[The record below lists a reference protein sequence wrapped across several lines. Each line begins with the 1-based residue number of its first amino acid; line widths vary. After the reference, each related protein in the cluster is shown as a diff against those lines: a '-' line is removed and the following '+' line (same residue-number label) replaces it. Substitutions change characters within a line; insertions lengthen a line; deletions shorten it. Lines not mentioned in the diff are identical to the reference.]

1 MPYLTPLLGPFV
13 TAFLLALFLTPVVRA
28 LARRAGVMDRPS
40 PRKLHPR
47 PVPLLGGL
55 ALYAAIGGAAAFFAP
70 PAPGLLGLVAGA
82 TLLLLTG
89 LWDDTRGLRPRA
101 KLLAQGAAALLALA
115 GGVSINFLPH
125 PILNWGVT
133 VLWLMGLTNA
143 FNLLDNM
150 DGLSAGVAAISAG
163 AFALLASRYIELGPE
178 QLPTAVAGAAIAGA
192 CLGFLRHNL
201 YHASIFMGDAGSQT
215 LGFLLAGL
223 AAYGSWRSPTLPTS
237 LLIPFLVLAYPIFDT
252 SLVTLLRW
260 RQGRPITVG
269 GRDHSSHRLVQ
280 LGLGRTE
287 TVLLIYLFALT
298 HALTAALVTSVSLRL
313 ALIALAISVSVL
325 FIFGMVLRKANVYGD
340 GEAWPGAGR
349 KPAVPKEE
357 VIPVD
362 QTTR

>member
-1 MPYLTPLLGPFV
+1 MAYLTPLLGPFV
-13 TAFLLALFLTPVVRA
+13 TAFLLALFLTPGVRT
-28 LARRAGVMDRPS
+28 LAHRARVMDRPS

-55 ALYAAIGGAAAFFAP
+55 ALYAAIGGAAALFAP
-70 PAPGLLGLVAGA
+70 PAPGLTGLVAGA

-125 PILNWGVT
+125 PVLNWGVT
-133 VLWLMGLTNA
+133 VLWLVGLTNA

-163 AFALLASRYIELGPE
+163 TFALLAARYAELGPE

-252 SLVTLLRW
+252 SLVILLRW

-269 GRDHSSHRLVQ
+269 GRDHSSHRLVR

-340 GEAWPGAGR
+340 GETWPGAGR

>member
-1 MPYLTPLLGPFV
+1 MAYLAPLVGPFV
-13 TAFLLALFLTPVVRA
+13 TALLLALCLTPPVRA
-28 LARRAGVMDRPS
+28 LARRGGVLDRPS
-40 PRKLHPR
+40 PRKLHAR
-47 PVPLLGGL
+47 AVPLLGGV
-55 ALYAAIGGAAAFFAP
+55 ALYVAIAGAAAFFAP
-70 PAPGLLGLVAGA
+70 AAPGLLGLVAGA
-82 TLLLLTG
+82 TLLFLAG

-101 KLLAQGAAALLALA
+101 KLLVQALAALLALA
-115 GGVSINFLPH
+115 GGVSITFLPH
-125 PILNWGVT
+125 PLLNWGVT
-133 VLWLMGLTNA
+133 ALWLVTITNA
-143 FNLLDNM
+143 VNLLDNM
-150 DGLSAGVAAISAG
+150 DGLSAGVAAISG
-163 AFALLASRYIELGPE
+163 GTFALLAARYAELGPE

-252 SLVTLLRW
+252 SLVVLLRW

-269 GRDHSSHRLVQ
+269 GKDHSSHRLVR

-298 HALTAALVTSVSLRL
+298 HALTAALVTSVTVRL
-313 ALIALAISVSVL
+313 ALIALAISAAVL
-325 FIFGMVLRKANVYGD
+325 FIFGMVLRKADVYGD
-340 GEAWPGAGR
+340 GGKAAAPQ
-349 KPAVPKEE
+349 EE
-357 VIPVD
+357 VIPLE

>member
-13 TAFLLALFLTPVVRA
+13 TAFLLALCLTPPVRA

-40 PRKLHPR
+40 PRKLHAR

-89 LWDDTRGLRPRA
+89 LWDDTRGLSPRG
-101 KLLAQGAAALLALA
+101 KLLAQAAAALVALA
-115 GGVSINFLPH
+115 GGVSISFLPH
-125 PILNWGVT
+125 PLLNWGVT
-133 VLWLMGLTNA
+133 VLWLVGITNA

-150 DGLSAGVAAISAG
+150 DGLSAGLAAISG
-163 AFALLASRYIELGPE
+163 GTFALLAARYAELGPE

-223 AAYGSWRSPTLPTS
+223 AAYGSWRSPTLSTS

-260 RQGRPITVG
+260 RQGRPLTLG
-269 GRDHSSHRLVQ
+269 GKDHSSHRLVR

-298 HALTAALVTSVSLRL
+298 HALTAALVTSVTLRL
-313 ALIALAISVSVL
+313 ALLALAISASVL
-325 FIFGMVLRKANVYGD
+325 FIFGMVLRKADVYGD
-340 GEAWPGAGR
+340 GAAALEAGW
-349 KPAVPKEE
+349 KPAIPEE

>member
-1 MPYLTPLLGPFV
+1 MSYLIPLVGPFV
-13 TAFLLALFLTPVVRA
+13 TAFLLALCLTPPVRA
-28 LARRAGVMDRPS
+28 FARRSGVLDRPS
-40 PRKLHPR
+40 PRKIHAQ
-47 PVPLLGGL
+47 PVPRLGGV
-55 ALYAAIGGAAAFFAP
+55 ALYVAIGTAAALFAP

-82 TLLLLTG
+82 SLLFLTG
-89 LWDDTRGLRPRA
+89 LRDDTRGLGPRA
-101 KLLAQGAAALLALA
+101 KLLAQIGAAVLALA
-115 GGVSINFLPH
+115 GGISTSFLPH

-133 VLWLMGLTNA
+133 ALWLVTITNA

-150 DGLSAGVAAISAG
+150 DGLSAGLAAISG
-163 AFALLASRYIELGPE
+163 GTFAVLAARYAELGPE
-178 QLPTAVAGAAIAGA
+178 QLPTAVLGAAIAGA

-237 LLIPFLVLAYPIFDT
+237 LLIPLLVLAYPIFDT

-269 GRDHSSHRLVQ
+269 GKDHSSHRLVR

-298 HALTAALVTSVSLRL
+298 HALTAALVTSVTLRL
-313 ALIALAISVSVL
+313 ALIALAISASVL
-325 FIFGMVLRKANVYGD
+325 FIFGMVLRKADVYGD
-340 GEAWPGAGR
+340 GGKPGRPEEELIRGT
-349 KPAVPKEE
+349 PA
-357 VIPVD
+357 
-362 QTTR
+362 TR

>member
-1 MPYLTPLLGPFV
+1 MAYLTPLLGPFV
-13 TAFLLALFLTPVVRA
+13 TAFLLALCLTPPVRA

-40 PRKLHPR
+40 PRKLHAR

-55 ALYAAIGGAAAFFAP
+55 ALYAAIGGTAAFFAP

-89 LWDDTRGLRPRA
+89 LWDDTRGLSPRG
-101 KLLAQGAAALLALA
+101 KLLAQAAAALLALA
-115 GGVSINFLPH
+115 GGVSISFLPH
-125 PILNWGVT
+125 PLLNWGVT
-133 VLWLMGLTNA
+133 VLWLVGITNA

-150 DGLSAGVAAISAG
+150 DGLSAGVAAIGAG
-163 AFALLASRYIELGPE
+163 AFALLAARYIELGPE

-260 RQGRPITVG
+260 RQGRPLTLG
-269 GRDHSSHRLVQ
+269 GKDHSSHRLVR

-298 HALTAALVTSVSLRL
+298 HALTAALVTSVTLRL
-313 ALIALAISVSVL
+313 ALLALAISASVL
-325 FIFGMVLRKANVYGD
+325 FIFGMVLRKVDVYGD
-340 GEAWPGAGR
+340 GAAALEAGW
-349 KPAVPKEE
+349 KPAIPEE

>member
-13 TAFLLALFLTPVVRA
+13 TAFLLALFLTPPVRA

-40 PRKLHPR
+40 PRKLHAR
-47 PVPLLGGL
+47 PIPLLGGL

-269 GRDHSSHRLVQ
+269 GRDHSSHRLVR